1 MRGLGYLIKEG
12 LKNVWNNRMMSLA
25 SVGVLVSCLLITGAA
40 VLLSM
45 NVNSVVGSVGKD
57 NQITVFLNDDV
68 NELSAVMEIAPKIRE
83 LPNIEECTFYSKD
96 EAIMKLQD
104 ELGDLFNEMQG
115 DANPLPHA
123 FHVTMTDLS
132 QYEDTVS
139 DISGVDG
146 VYKISDKSDVARK
159 LTNLNKLVTH
169 IGLWIIVV
177 LGLISLFIISNSI
190 RMTMYSRR
198 FEISIMKSVGATNW
212 FVRIPFII
220 EGMVI
225 GLVSGIISAGCIA
238 FLYEGVIAAVQFI
251 IPFSE
256 ISYVTVALKM
266 SLAFVLLGMFV
277 GALGACI
284 SIGRYLKK
292 EGGEILGW

>member
-83 LPNIEECTFYSKD
+83 LPNIEECIFYSKD

-225 GLVSGIISAGCIA
+225 GLVSGVISAGCIA

-266 SLAFVLLGMFV
+266 SLVFVLLGMFV

>member
-12 LKNVWNNRMMSLA
+12 FKNVWNNRMMSLA

-68 NELSAVMEIAPKIRE
+68 TELEAVMEIAPKIRE
-83 LPNIEECTFYSKD
+83 LPNIEDCAFYSKD
-96 EAIMKLQD
+96 EAIMSLQN
-104 ELGDLFNEMQG
+104 ELGDLFSEMQG
-115 DANPLPHA
+115 EANPLPHA

-132 QYEDTVS
+132 QYDDTVS
-139 DISGVDG
+139 DIMGLDG
-146 VYKISDKSDVARK
+146 VYKISDKSDIAKK
-159 LTNLNKLVTH
+159 LTSLNTLVTQ
-169 IGLWIIVV
+169 IGLWIIIV
-177 LGLISLFIISNSI
+177 LGIISLFIISNSI

-212 FVRIPFII
+212 FVRIPFVI

-225 GLVSGIISAGCIA
+225 GLFSGIISSACIA
-238 FLYEGVIAAVQFI
+238 FLYEGVIVAVQYI

-256 ISYVTVALKM
+256 IDYSTVALKM
-266 SLAFVLLGMFV
+266 TLVFIMLGMFV
-277 GALGACI
+277 GALGASI